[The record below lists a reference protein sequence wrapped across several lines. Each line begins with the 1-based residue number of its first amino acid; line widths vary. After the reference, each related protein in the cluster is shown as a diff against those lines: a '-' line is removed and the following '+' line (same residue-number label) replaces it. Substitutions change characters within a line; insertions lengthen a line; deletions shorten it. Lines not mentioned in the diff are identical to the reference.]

1 MYGDTG
7 TLKYPICR
15 CYGMVGAFTVTMN
28 MFVFFS
34 AARVVFDGDV
44 AYV

>member
-15 CYGMVGAFTVTMN
+15 CLEMVGALKVTMN
-28 MFVFFS
+28 VFVFFS
-34 AARVVFDGDV
+34 AARVVFDCDV
-44 AYV
+44 ADV